1 MNLMEANKHFKTSI
15 GSLSNGTVTVLS
27 KYLVLYALFTL
38 LTLLLK
44 CLHTIYWVNHS
55 ATISETSVWLQQIN
69 VQEVKL
75 QSSVFDEYKSV
86 VLLLL
91 DNSLTSTFEALL
103 YPSIGIG
110 IDQLLL
116 TRHGTGLLN

>member
-1 MNLMEANKHFKTSI
+1 MNLMEASKHFKTSV

-69 VQEVKL
+69 VQEVA
-75 QSSVFDEYKSV
+75 V
-86 VLLLL
+86 
-91 DNSLTSTFEALL
+91 
-103 YPSIGIG
+103 IGV
-110 IDQLLL
+110 
-116 TRHGTGLLN
+116 